1 MGDGGWRD
9 VSLFTLST
17 QTNGTSK
24 TTSHFT
30 FYMPAKV
37 AAHSYEYKA
46 VDHTVSSNRRR
57 LRVDF
62 FMDPLQIL
70 QLGGE
75 SARVVQL

>member
-1 MGDGGWRD
+1 MAGC
-9 VSLFTLST
+9 LTFHTLV

-30 FYMPAKV
+30 FNMPAKV
-37 AAHSYEYKA
+37 AANTSIKPYPR
-46 VDHTVSSNRRR
+46 DHTPHTSNRRR

-70 QLGGE
+70 ELGGE